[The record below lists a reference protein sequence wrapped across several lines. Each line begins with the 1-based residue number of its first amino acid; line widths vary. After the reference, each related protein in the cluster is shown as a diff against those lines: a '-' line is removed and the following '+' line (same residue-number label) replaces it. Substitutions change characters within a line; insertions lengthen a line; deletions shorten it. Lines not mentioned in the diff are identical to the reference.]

1 MASNI
6 VQQNATPAAGPSH
19 SQHQAILA
27 LAGGASITSAAEAAG
42 IDRSTIYRWLRHDAE
57 FVVEL
62 NRSKRDH
69 LDRVRGELRSL
80 ASDAV
85 KALRELVTSEATP
98 PAVRLRA

>member
-1 MASNI
+1 MGRDI
-6 VQQNATPAAGPSH
+6 VRQNATPTTGPSPL
-19 SQHQAILA
+19 QHQAILA

-42 IDRSTIYRWLRHDAE
+42 VDRSTIYRWLRDDAA

-62 NRSKRDH
+62 NRAKRDH

-85 KALRELVTSEATP
+85 KALRDLVTSEATP
-98 PAVRLRA
+98 PAVRLR